1 MKQVTRDEVSKLFGD
16 SRTQLDSVT
25 QSVEDSHDHKEE
37 SNKTINQMNS
47 PLSSSDKID
56 GTNERQEKEN
66 IMKDETIQPTANIS
80 SLLEI
85 SIDVEDEGVDVIK
98 DIGVSSTD
106 EIMPSKKQ
114 TIVVD
119 IADTKEN
126 DQIEQPTS
134 TIFSLLE
141 NKKTSTLQPDIDS
154 IAFTPNRRSQ
164 QNQILIEVAKTG
176 ANR

>member
-1 MKQVTRDEVSKLFGD
+1 
-16 SRTQLDSVT
+16 
-25 QSVEDSHDHKEE
+25 
-37 SNKTINQMNS
+37 MNS
-47 PLSSSDKID
+47 PLSSSDNIHEIYD
-56 GTNERQEKEN
+56 PHERQEKEN

-126 DQIEQPTS
+126 D
-134 TIFSLLE
+134 
-141 NKKTSTLQPDIDS
+141 
-154 IAFTPNRRSQ
+154 
-164 QNQILIEVAKTG
+164 
-176 ANR
+176 